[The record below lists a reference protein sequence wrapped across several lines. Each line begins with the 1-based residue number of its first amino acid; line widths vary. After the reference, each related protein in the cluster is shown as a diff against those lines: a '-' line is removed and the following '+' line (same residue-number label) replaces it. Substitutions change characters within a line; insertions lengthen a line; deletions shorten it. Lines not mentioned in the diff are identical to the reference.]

1 LFQSQTLFLKYLD
14 EITILVSK
22 YMHVEVAYGLSIA
35 AKIGYLNDL
44 KRCNGHHFASF
55 RQIRMANYVK
65 VVD

>member
-1 LFQSQTLFLKYLD
+1 
-14 EITILVSK
+14 
-22 YMHVEVAYGLSIA
+22 MHVEVAYGLSIA